1 MKKKIVEYNGRFLGM
16 NKVKAGSWY
25 KTKAE
30 VDRLKAAFLGLILE
44 KNFPKMTKIR
54 VEVEYW
60 SRHDVDN
67 LAYMT
72 KFFVDTLVNLHKLPN
87 DHLLSDSAHC
97 GKGNSPLEAEQDQIL
112 RQRSSFERH

>member
-1 MKKKIVEYNGRFLGM
+1 MKKKIVEFNGRFLGM

-87 DHLLSDSAHC
+87 DTKPHFDFVSYYANPELKTNTIKFIVNYST
-97 GKGNSPLEAEQDQIL
+97 
-112 RQRSSFERH
+112 